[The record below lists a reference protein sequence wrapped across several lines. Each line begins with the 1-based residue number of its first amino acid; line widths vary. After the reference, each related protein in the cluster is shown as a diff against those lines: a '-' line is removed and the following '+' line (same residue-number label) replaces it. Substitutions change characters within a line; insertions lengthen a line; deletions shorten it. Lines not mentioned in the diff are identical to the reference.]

1 MSSIYLQEAYFCLS
15 CETVTDNAYEC
26 PVCTDRMLWP
36 LESWLKRVND
46 HRMNPPIRS
55 RAPLLKVGSVA
66 PIVSPSRF

>member
-1 MSSIYLQEAYFCLS
+1 MSSIYLHEAYFCLS

-46 HRMNPPIRS
+46 QKMNPSIRS
-55 RAPLLKVGSVA
+55 REPLRKVGSVV
-66 PIVSPSRF
+66 PNVSLSRF